1 MTNKEKKFLVELVL
15 LSRICITSVHLCVH
29 SCQVLEPVCGNVFP
43 AWDPDIAV
51 YTEPI
56 VLDYLLLAL
65 VTSPVLAFV
74 TNPGKEGLFQQIALS
89 YNDSS
94 LKSGHHF

>member
-65 VTSPVLAFV
+65 VT
-74 TNPGKEGLFQQIALS
+74 NPGKEGLFEQIALS
-89 YNDSS
+89 NNDSS
-94 LKSGHHF
+94 LKPGHNF